1 MMRMEV
7 ILLDEEYLSVSGND
21 SGMDFDSFTES
32 DIDIVDNIGE
42 SAGDTAVPDISSGDS
57 YDMGTDRF
65 DGVNSGYGSL
75 DVSGNGYGVVDI
87 DNQLL
92 SSIRDEITALNAILF
107 LVFMF
112 LLLSWTEK
120 KFSVI
125 VNRFT
130 RERK

>member
-1 MMRMEV
+1 M
-7 ILLDEEYLSVSGND
+7 DEEYLSVSVND
-21 SGMDFDSFTES
+21 SGMDLDSSYEL
-32 DIDIVDNIGE
+32 DIDVEDDRGE
-42 SAGDTAVPDISSGDS
+42 SARESAVPDISSGDS

-65 DGVNSGYGSL
+65 DSVNSGYGSL
-75 DVSGNGYGVVDI
+75 DVSGNGYGVVDF

-92 SSIRDEITALNAILF
+92 SSIRDEISELNAILF
-107 LVFMF
+107 LVFVF

>member
-21 SGMDFDSFTES
+21 SGMDFDFFTES
-32 DIDIVDNIGE
+32 DIDIADNGGESIGE
-42 SAGDTAVPDISSGDS
+42 SVDTDISSGDS
-57 YDMGTDRF
+57 HDMGADRS
-65 DGVNSGYGSL
+65 DGGISGYGSL

-92 SSIRDEITALNAILF
+92 FSIRDEITALNAILF
-107 LVFMF
+107 LVFVF